1 MWPGGVDVKVER
13 DANAIRARR
22 LRRLGQSERTLDT
35 RRVKGLVEGAREAHD
50 LGFDRAGQRE
60 AGVREEVRSSVER
73 RHAEQVTE
81 PSGVRV
87 GGALHDSVCV
97 QCAVV
102 SRKIVTSFS

>member
-1 MWPGGVDVKVER
+1 
-13 DANAIRARR
+13 
-22 LRRLGQSERTLDT
+22 
-35 RRVKGLVEGAREAHD
+35 
-50 LGFDRAGQRE
+50 
-60 AGVREEVRSSVER
+60 VRSSVER
-73 RHAEQVTE
+73 RRAEQVTE